1 MKRPTIP
8 ALLLAL
14 LPVSLAAQDSTVTA
28 TVTQIAG
35 QDVYINAGSDAG
47 LHATDTVTV
56 RRAAAG
62 PVLGR
67 MTVSAATG
75 SRALLG
81 FLDAPFPLTRGD
93 ELFLGIHG
101 GAAPEAAPAPAPP
114 RVAATPPR
122 TVAPGGTVLHGRL
135 LLDVDGNR
143 STTRGFG
150 SDPETTSREY
160 ATPSAGLRLQVT
172 RLPGNMEFSADVRAR
187 YRYTSNDIITPATA
201 VRVYEASLTRRL
213 PGAGFLVRAGRFYDP
228 YEYFSGYWDG
238 LMVHA
243 GDEGFGVAALA
254 GFEPDRGNEGFS
266 TDYAKASL
274 VAHASRIRGRSGIRT
289 DVSVHRV
296 MPRDSSPDHTFAGW
310 SQVAWTG
317 RLSFSHNLQVDR
329 NPASGNW
336 NVTRLLSR
344 LTLPV
349 GSSLTLHGGY
359 SIQQPYRLGTMFG
372 AIPFRRDRA
381 TAGFDVRLPGASIGA
396 DVSKGH
402 QEGLDDTW
410 SYSGSV
416 YRSPRGQHG
425 VGIGLTGTRWTE
437 TGSNGVLLA
446 PSLDR
451 QFGHFTVRGGYQYS
465 RTEFGSLVLTTH
477 AADLGGTV
485 PLGGRTGLTLR
496 ARWQSGQLS
505 STGVYAGFWY
515 GF

>member
-1 MKRPTIP
+1 MRYL
-8 ALLLAL
+8 ALLLLAL
-14 LPVSLAAQDSTVTA
+14 LPGALAGQDSTVTA

-35 QDVYINAGSDAG
+35 QDVYVNAGSDAG
-47 LHATDTVTV
+47 LRAGDTITV
-56 RRAAAG
+56 RRAATG

-93 ELFLGIHG
+93 DLFLGLHDV
-101 GAAPEAAPAPAPP
+101 AEPAAAPARPA
-114 RVAATPPR
+114 RVADTRPPR
-122 TVAPGGTVLHGRL
+122 TMSNGAILHGRL

-150 SDPETTSREY
+150 SDPQSTSREY
-160 ATPSAGLRLQVT
+160 ATPSASLRLQVT
-172 RLPGNMEFSADVRAR
+172 RLPGNMELSTDVRAR
-187 YRYTSNDIITPATA
+187 YRYTSSDIISPATA
-201 VRVYEASLTRRL
+201 VRVYEASLTKRF
-213 PGAGFLVRAGRFYDP
+213 PAAGVMVRAGRFYDP

-238 LMVHA
+238 VMVHA
-243 GDEGFGVAALA
+243 GDEGFGLAALA
-254 GFEPDRGNEGFS
+254 GFEPKRGNEGFS
-266 TDYAKASL
+266 ADVPKASL

-310 SQVAWTG
+310 SQVVWTG

-336 NVTRLLSR
+336 NVTRLLTR
-344 LTLPV
+344 LALPL
-349 GSSLTLHGGY
+349 GPSLTVHGGY
-359 SIQQPYRLGTMFG
+359 SIQQPYQLGTTFG

-381 TAGFDVRLPGASIGA
+381 SGGFDVRLSGASIGA
-396 DVSKGH
+396 DVTTGR
-402 QEGLDDTW
+402 QEGLEDTW

-416 YRSPRGQHG
+416 YRAPRGLHG
-425 VGIGLTGTRWTE
+425 IGLGLTGTRWTGGTSE
-437 TGSNGVLLA
+437 GLLIA

-451 QFGHFTVRGGYQYS
+451 QFGRLTLRAGYQYS
-465 RTEFGSLVLTTH
+465 RTDFGVLSLTTH
-477 AADLGGTV
+477 AADLGSTV
-485 PLGGRTGLTLR
+485 PLGPRTGLTLR

-505 STGVYAGFWY
+505 STGLYAGFWY